1 MITAIDTNIC
11 LDILIPDEHHC
22 LNSKKLLDEHVERGQ
37 LIISDIVYAELASL
51 FSSEKELGTFLS
63 DTGTELV
70 HSGEK
75 ALCIAGNRW
84 NEYAKDKKRSLQCP
98 RCGKGITVTC
108 QHCRSSITFRQR
120 ILSDFIIGAHALV
133 HADVLL
139 SRDRG
144 FYKTY
149 FKDLRIC

>member
-1 MITAIDTNIC
+1 MITAVDTNIF
-11 LDILIPDEHHC
+11 LDILIPDENYYF
-22 LNSKKLLDEHVERGQ
+22 NSKKLLDEHVERGQ
-37 LIISDIVYAELASL
+37 LIISEIVYAELASL
-51 FSSEKELGTFLS
+51 FSSEKEMRAFLS
-63 DTGTELV
+63 DTGTKLTQ
-70 HSGEK
+70 SSEK

-108 QHCRSSITFRQR
+108 QHCHSSITFRQR

-133 HADVLL
+133 HADLLL

-149 FKDLRIC
+149 FKDLSIG